1 MSNKIGVMV
10 CGHGS
15 RSQAAVDQFA
25 ALVKQ
30 LPNFFPDWPVEYGYL
45 EFSNPVIRDGLDR
58 LREQGCDHILAIPG
72 MLFAAMH
79 AKNDIPSVL
88 NIYANQYGL
97 KIEYGRD
104 LGVDGKMI
112 AAASSRVNDALTQ
125 ADAVFGTVSRTDTCL
140 VVIGRGSSDPDAN
153 SNISKISRLLMEQTG
168 LGWSEVGY
176 SGVTFPLV
184 KPCLEHVA
192 RLGYKRIVILPYFL
206 FTGILI
212 DRIYGFTDMVAE
224 AYPEIEFIKAG
235 YLNDHPSVLATFA
248 ERTKEILDGKNAMD
262 CNMCKYREEVL
273 GFELEVGLP
282 QESHHHHVEGQGAS
296 APGSNVVDC
305 ELCNSF
311 CTGACR
317 LKMADDHKNFNHI
330 HTHHHPVYPQAEH
343 PLGPESVR
351 TLPKS
356 KIQ

>member
-1 MSNKIGVMV
+1 
-10 CGHGS
+10 
-15 RSQAAVDQFA
+15 
-25 ALVKQ
+25 
-30 LPNFFPDWPVEYGYL
+30 
-45 EFSNPVIRDGLDR
+45 
-58 LREQGCDHILAIPG
+58 
-72 MLFAAMH
+72 
-79 AKNDIPSVL
+79 
-88 NIYANQYGL
+88 
-97 KIEYGRD
+97 
-104 LGVDGKMI
+104 MI
-112 AAASSRVNDALTQ
+112 AAASSRVNDALAL
-125 ADAVFGTVSRTDTCL
+125 ADADYGPVPLTDTCL

-168 LGWSEVGY
+168 LGWCEVGY

-192 RLGYKRIVILPYFL
+192 KLGYRRIVVFPYFL

-212 DRIYGFTDMVAE
+212 DRIYGFTDIVAKE
-224 AYPEIEFIKAG
+224 HPEIEFVKAG
-235 YLNDHPSVLATFA
+235 YLNDHSFVLETFA
-248 ERTKEILDGKNAMD
+248 ERAKEILDGKNVMD

-296 APGSNVVDC
+296 APGSNVADC
-305 ELCNSF
+305 GLCDSF

-317 LKMADDHKNFNHI
+317 LKTAENHEGHNHI

-351 TLPKS
+351 AFLKFKTL
-356 KIQ
+356 

>member
-1 MSNKIGVMV
+1 MV

-30 LPNFFPDWPVEYGYL
+30 LPNHFDDWPVEYGYL

-88 NIYANQYGL
+88 NAYANQHNL

-104 LGVDGKMI
+104 LGVDDKMI
-112 AAASSRVNDALTQ
+112 AAAASRINDALTK
-125 ADAVFGTVSRTDTCL
+125 ADADYGTFPRLDTCL

-153 SNISKISRLLMEQTG
+153 SNISKISRLLMEKTG
-168 LGWSEVGY
+168 LGWCQVGY

-192 RLGYKRIVILPYFL
+192 KLGYKRVVILPYFL

-212 DRIYGFTDMVAE
+212 DRIYGFTDIVAE
-224 AYPEIEFIKAG
+224 ANPEINFLKAG
-235 YLNDHPSVLATFA
+235 YLNDHPYVLLTFA
-248 ERTKEILDGKNAMD
+248 ERAKEILDGNNAMD
-262 CNMCKYREEVL
+262 CNMCKYRQEVL

-296 APGSNVVDC
+296 APGSNVADC
-305 ELCNSF
+305 GLCASF

-317 LKMADDHKNFNHI
+317 LIMTNDHKGHNDSN
-330 HTHHHPVYPQAEH
+330 THHHPAYPQAEH

-351 TLPKS
+351 ILPKPTTP
-356 KIQ
+356 